1 MRGPIMGVYPC
12 NKALA
17 LVMFLNNDVEER
29 GGGIKSTFVPNRTFA
44 NHTTT
49 SSSCVI
55 EWLGCLVEGIGEEG
69 ILVPCCHVYS

>member
-12 NKALA
+12 NKGLA

-55 EWLGCLVEGIGEEG
+55 E
-69 ILVPCCHVYS
+69 